1 MRDVS
6 FRTTSLIITTMLL
19 VPLLTS
25 CMMRRPAGIAAST
38 GPVTSTYTVLGPVE
52 DTTCNYRYLII
63 PVFTKDPTYELID
76 KMLKG
81 KGADALVGV
90 VVEDRSAEYGVY
102 ASSCTVVKGLAVKIS
117 K

>member
-1 MRDVS
+1 MARAL
-6 FRTTSLIITTMLL
+6 RTLCCLVLVLFSLA
-19 VPLLTS
+19 S
-25 CMMRRPAGIAAST
+25 CTMRRPAGIAAST
-38 GPVTSTYTVLGPVE
+38 GPVTSTYTVLGLVE

-63 PVFTKDPTYELID
+63 PVFTRDPTYELID
-76 KMLKG
+76 KMLKE

-102 ASSCTVVKGLAVKIS
+102 ASSCTVVQGLAVKIS